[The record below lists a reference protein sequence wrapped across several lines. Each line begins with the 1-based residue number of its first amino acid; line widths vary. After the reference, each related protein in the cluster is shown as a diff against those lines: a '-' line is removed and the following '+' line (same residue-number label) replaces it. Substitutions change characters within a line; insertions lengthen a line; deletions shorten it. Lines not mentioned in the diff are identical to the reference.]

1 MLLWYKFVILNIA
14 TQYYANTFQS
24 NLYFARLT
32 LVDGTIKWHI
42 MLNFCIA
49 LVRHLFLKSSFHP
62 CTPGMFVIFPNM
74 NCSLIG
80 QNHIARARACLCVCV
95 CVCVFV
101 FVFVCVLCDCV
112 NVFMSVFSSVY
123 DLLVCVLHFI
133 LAIFILGIFLISL
146 LISSCIYLFHLSS
159 RIFRFSCSD

>member
-95 CVCVFV
+95 CVCVCLCLCLC
-101 FVFVCVLCDCV
+101 VCCV
-112 NVFMSVFSSVY
+112 IAWMCSWVYLVVCMTSSCAYYTLFLRSSFLAYSLSVF
-123 DLLVCVLHFI
+123 
-133 LAIFILGIFLISL
+133 
-146 LISSCIYLFHLSS
+146 
-159 RIFRFSCSD
+159 